1 MTRASSSR
9 VILITVAV
17 ITAVWLVLCLLV
29 IAVSF
34 AENAIS
40 PNLTWGIVSLVSP
53 FLLWRKLAIASW
65 VIALASV
72 FPRLMSVQ
80 ISTDRWL
87 ATQGFLA
94 GMLIRISGTVALFL
108 ASSYY
113 LDAPETWSAA
123 WLLFWHVVLLAAE
136 VIVIARFA
144 HRDAP

>member
-1 MTRASSSR
+1 LTQASSSR
-9 VILITVAV
+9 IVLITVAT
-17 ITAVWLVLCLLV
+17 ITVVWLVLCLLV
-29 IAVSF
+29 MAGSF
-34 AENAIS
+34 LQSLIS
-40 PNLTWGIVSLVSP
+40 PNSTWGIVSLVSP
-53 FLLWRKLAIASW
+53 FLVWRKLAIASW

-113 LDAPETWSAA
+113 LDAPETWTAG
-123 WLLFWHVVLLAAE
+123 WLLFWHVSLLAVE
-136 VIVIARFA
+136 VVVIARFA
-144 HRDAP
+144 HRDVA

>member
-40 PNLTWGIVSLVSP
+40 PNSTWGIVSLVSP

-113 LDAPETWSAA
+113 LDAPETWTAG
-123 WLLFWHVVLLAAE
+123 WLLFWHVSLLAVE

-144 HRDAP
+144 RRDGA